1 LPSRGNA
8 ILSHP
13 LDRRCLL
20 AYFSISESPNPH
32 CAAIETAGIT
42 PKKSGLQRL
51 PTQPIELTEEQ
62 IEDVETLLD
71 KIEDDDVQVAN
82 TNLG

>member
-1 LPSRGNA
+1 M
-8 ILSHP
+8 
-13 LDRRCLL
+13 
-20 AYFSISESPNPH
+20 
-32 CAAIETAGIT
+32 ETAGIT

-71 KIEDDDVQVAN
+71 KIEDDDDVQMAN